1 MKPIDDA
8 IYEITQN
15 VWESILGQQITRIAG
30 GDLLPQVTGRRT
42 LTGCV
47 QLAGAWE
54 GTVFLFCSADL
65 ASELASIMFGAQP
78 GTLGNGDV
86 EDAWGEL
93 TNMIAGNLK
102 VLLPRPCQLSLPAVV
117 QGLDYQVVVPGT
129 TLYAQAKLECRG
141 EPVVVTLLEGST
153 QRDSAAMRT
162 MTSG

>member
-1 MKPIDDA
+1 MKQIDDA
-8 IYEITQN
+8 LYEITQN
-15 VWESILGQQITRIAG
+15 VWEAILGHEIVRSPHANLQLQ
-30 GDLLPQVTGRRT
+30 LKGRRS

-54 GTVFLFCSADL
+54 GTVFLFCSLDL
-65 ASELASIMFGAQP
+65 AGELAAVMFGAKP
-78 GTLGNGDV
+78 GTLANGDV

-129 TLYAQAKLECRG
+129 TMYAQALLECRG
-141 EPVVVTLLEGST
+141 EPVTVTLLEGST
-153 QRDSAAMRT
+153 QRETAALRT
-162 MTSG
+162 ILPG